1 MLAPFSVLTRIQRCP
16 RTSGKHGHSWSR
28 WHTAQP
34 QNRVNRSIRT
44 PLEDIL
50 LHKFLFCVVFFCSFC
65 RETVITNSLAF
76 KRVSL
81 VQLGAVTTQPSADV
95 LCVCE
100 HDCIREG
107 ICHVAGLSCCLFT
120 LWHYGDLS
128 SSWGQKAHPHI
139 ALLGDQDE
147 ALWSHEAG

>member
-34 QNRVNRSIRT
+34 QNRVNTDTFRRHIHITSQVFV
-44 PLEDIL
+44 L
-50 LHKFLFCVVFFCSFC
+50 CCFFCSFC

-76 KRVSL
+76 KWVSL